1 MNKLALTPEQAAYD
15 IAEEFYVKDPPVNI
29 MQIAQTMGFTVLETD
44 LSAYEEVA
52 GYRISGMIEAG
63 GGENPR
69 KLIYVNSKEH
79 EGRKNFTIAHELGHY
94 ILHMDKEK
102 DEIITSFRGSK
113 DVREREAD
121 MFASE
126 LLMPTELVLIEYY
139 KTIYPTVRQLSK
151 KFEVSEAAM
160 RYKLDRLGL
169 NYIG

>member
-1 MNKLALTPEQAAYD
+1 MAVTPEQAAYD
-15 IAEEFYVKDPPVNI
+15 IIEEFYVTDPPVNI
-29 MQIAQTMGFTVLETD
+29 LQIAQTMGFTVVEAD

-63 GGENPR
+63 GSIDNPR
-69 KLIYVNSKEH
+69 RLIYVNNKEH
-79 EGRKNFTIAHELGHY
+79 EGRRNFTIAHELGHY
-94 ILHMDKEK
+94 ILHMDKDK

-113 DVREREAD
+113 DIREREAD

-139 KTIYPTVRQLSK
+139 KTIYPTVRQLAK
-151 KFEVSEAAM
+151 KFEVSQAAM